1 MERWA
6 TFDCY
11 GTLIDWNGGIRRELG
26 RIFGEDEADRL
37 LRRYHE
43 LEPELEADGRLAY
56 REVMTRALERLASEE
71 GAGLDDPTAIAD
83 SLPSWQPF
91 PEVRDSLEEAR
102 ARGWRL
108 AILSN
113 TDPDYIAASK
123 ELIGVP
129 FDETVVA
136 SEIGSYKPAPGHWE
150 EFFRRTGADRAGHV
164 HVAASLFHDIAPAN
178 ELGLRSVWINRLGEV
193 AAPQPD
199 RELRD
204 LDGLADVLDELA
216 PA

>member
-1 MERWA
+1 MSSRGSSA
-6 TFDCY
+6 
-11 GTLIDWNGGIRRELG
+11 RS
-26 RIFGEDEADRL
+26 EADRL
-37 LRRYHE
+37 LHRYHE
-43 LEPELEADGRLAY
+43 LEPELEADGELTY
-56 REVMTRALERLASEE
+56 RRGADRARSSGSRTRKAPSSTIRRPL
-71 GAGLDDPTAIAD
+71 PTRCRRGSRSRRCAA
-83 SLPSWQPF
+83 
-91 PEVRDSLEEAR
+91 SLEEAR

-136 SEIGSYKPAPGHWE
+136 SEIGSYKPAHRHWE
-150 EFFRRTGADRAGHV
+150 EFFDRTGADRAGHV

-178 ELGLRSVWINRLGEV
+178 ELGLRSVWINRLGER
-193 AAPQPD
+193 AEPAKPD
-199 RELRD
+199 RELPD
-204 LDGLADVLDELA
+204 LDGLADVLDELV